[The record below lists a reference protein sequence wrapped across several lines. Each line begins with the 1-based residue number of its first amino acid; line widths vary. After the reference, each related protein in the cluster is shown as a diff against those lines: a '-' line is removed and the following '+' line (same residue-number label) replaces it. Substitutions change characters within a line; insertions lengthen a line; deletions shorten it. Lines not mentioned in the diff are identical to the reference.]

1 MVEKTTREKLEGEAD
16 GLKAERR
23 PYEAD
28 WEEIAR
34 LATSRSLS
42 ITKAQSSNRRASN
55 RTLHDSGG
63 LLSGRT
69 TINGM
74 ATGMSPSARPW
85 FKLALRDR
93 DMMEFGPVKEWLN
106 YVEQAITGLFQAT
119 NYYDT
124 AKLQY
129 GDLVQQGVGATL
141 ALEHPDYM
149 AVWQM
154 APLGSYWLGLDSG
167 LRVSTFVQRLNPTV
181 KQLVEE
187 TRDNNR
193 LSQQVKDAY
202 DRCNYGVRVPCMRV
216 IQRNEDAY
224 GEPLSPNVKKPWRSV
239 KWEVGQTNNNI
250 LLAEKGFDSQPFT
263 APRWEIYGDSAYCD
277 SSPGF
282 QALGELRELQLAAK
296 RGGRAMDGIVKPPM
310 GAPASLSRTGMSLD
324 PGTITYMEAM
334 AADARPQPLFT
345 VPYQSIEQI
354 MGKQD
359 WLKQRL
365 DQIYYADLFMAISD
379 MEGVQPRN
387 EQELLYRQ
395 EEKLTQLGPVVDRVN
410 IEKLEYDIDRAFTI
424 CKNLGMIPPAP
435 PEMDGMPL
443 TVDFISI
450 LAQAQRAAANTA
462 IERAA
467 RFVGFMASIFPESA
481 IKFDADQAIDEFA
494 MNSGTSP
501 KIIRTDEIV
510 AQMREEIAQRDQ
522 QQRMAAMTGPAKEG
536 AEAAKLLSETQ
547 VTPDGRTALQNM
559 LGQ

>member
-1 MVEKTTREKLEGEAD
+1 MEKTTREKLEGVAD

-28 WEEIAR
+28 WEEISR
-34 LATSRSLS
+34 LASPRNIS
-42 ITKAQSSNRRASN
+42 ITKGSTSSNRRASN

-93 DMMEFGPVKEWLN
+93 DLMEFGPVKEWLADAEGA
-106 YVEQAITGLFQAT
+106 VMALFSAT

-129 GDLVQQGVGATL
+129 GDLVHQGVGATL
-141 ALEHPDYM
+141 ALEHSEYM
-149 AVWQM
+149 AVWH
-154 APLGSYWLGLDSG
+154 PLTIGSYWLGLDSG
-167 LRVSTFVQRLNPTV
+167 LRVSTLVRRYNPTV

-187 TRDNNR
+187 TRDNSK
-193 LSQQVKDAY
+193 LSRQVKDAY
-202 DRCNYGVRVPCMRV
+202 DKCEYGMRVPCMQV
-216 IQRNEDAY
+216 IEKNEDAY
-224 GEPLSPNVKKPWRSV
+224 GNPLSPGVKKPWRSV
-239 KWEVGQTNNNI
+239 KWEVGQNNKNI

-282 QALGELRELQLAAK
+282 QGLGELRELQLAAK

-310 GAPASLSRTGMSLD
+310 GAPASLSRSGMSLD
-324 PGTITYMEAM
+324 PGTITYLEAM
-334 AADARPQPLFT
+334 AAEARPQPLFT

-354 MGKQD
+354 MAKSD
-359 WLKQRL
+359 WLKKRL
-365 DQIYYADLFMAISD
+365 DEIFYADLFMAISD
-379 MEGVQPRN
+379 MDGVQPRN
-387 EQELLYRQ
+387 EQELMFRQ

-450 LAQAQRAAANTA
+450 LAQAQKAAANTA

-467 RFVGFMASIFPESA
+467 RFVGFIAAQFPEA
-481 IKFDADQAIDEFA
+481 AMKFDAEQAIDEFA
-494 MNSGTSP
+494 MNSGTP
-501 KIIRTDEIV
+501 PRIIRTDEV
-510 AQMREEIAQRDQ
+510 VTKMREEVAAREQ
-522 QQRMAAMTGPAKEG
+522 QERMAQMAQPAKDAAAA
-536 AEAAKLLSETQ
+536 AELLSRTQ
-547 VTPDGRTALQNM
+547 VDPSGRSMLQNM
-559 LGQ
+559 IGA